1 VSKTAKSHQA
11 PVSKNRILD
20 KKLRNANRALKA
32 LIEYNHA
39 VLKATREE
47 DLLDDLCWIIVEVGG
62 YAMAWFGF
70 AQENDMKK
78 ILPVPKK
85 GFEYTNLDLASIMW
99 TDADFD
105 TGATVR
111 PLLSNEYSAIRKTVT
126 GQEGYLPVRAEDI
139 KHRCASYIAFPLVI
153 KDHNFGALH
162 VYAKEPDA
170 FDKEEIELLTELA
183 NSAAYGI
190 EALRM
195 NKEFSVAQKKLKQN
209 AKKIQRTLED
219 AVSALSS
226 AVEARD
232 SYKAGHQ
239 RRVSKLSYAIAKEMS
254 LPKDQVEG
262 IRLAAVIHDV
272 GKVYVPQEIL
282 GKQSWLTE
290 AEFNIV
296 KTHAQVGYD
305 IVKPVEFPWPVA
317 KIILQHHERLNGSG
331 YPSGLLEEEILTESK
346 ILGVADVVE
355 AMFSHRSH
363 RPACGINSA
372 LEEISKNKGI
382 LYDPEAVDACV
393 RLFKKK
399 SFKF

>member
-1 VSKTAKSHQA
+1 VRKTAKSHHS
-11 PVSKNRILD
+11 PMPKRKILD
-20 KKLRNANRALKA
+20 EKLRKANRALKA
-32 LIEYNHA
+32 LIECNHA
-39 VLKATREE
+39 VLKAKREE

-70 AQENDMKK
+70 AQKNDKRK
-78 ILPVPKK
+78 ILPLPKK
-85 GFEYTNLDLASIMW
+85 GFEYTYLDLASIMW
-99 TDADFD
+99 TDPDFD
-105 TGATVR
+105 RGPTDR
-111 PLLSNEYSAIRKTVT
+111 LLPSDEYSAIRKTVT
-126 GQEGYLPVRAEDI
+126 GQGYLPARAEDI
-139 KHRCASYIAFPLVI
+139 KRRCASYVAFPLLGN
-153 KDHNFGALH
+153 DHDFGALH

-170 FDKEEIELLTELA
+170 FDEEEIELLAELA

-190 EALRM
+190 ETLRM
-195 NKEFSVAQKKLKQN
+195 NREFSVVQKKLKQN
-209 AKKIQRTLED
+209 VKKVQRTLED

-239 RRVSKLSYAIAKEMS
+239 RRVSKLSYAIAKELS
-254 LPKDQVEG
+254 LSKDQVEG
-262 IRLAAVIHDV
+262 IRLAGVIHDV
-272 GKVYVPQEIL
+272 GKIYVPPEIL
-282 GKQSWLTE
+282 GKRSWLTE

-305 IVKPVEFPWPVA
+305 IVKPVKFPWPVA
-317 KIILQHHERLNGSG
+317 KIILQHHERMNGSG
-331 YPSGLLEEEILTESK
+331 YPSGLLDEEILTEAK

-363 RPACGINSA
+363 RPARGINCA

-382 LYDPEAVDACV
+382 LYDPDAVDACM